1 MKEEKVKTCKYFR
14 CNKEVYSPKAK
25 FCGEHERFYRDKGI
39 KLRNGL
45 GTAGLVLL
53 AGFVKKNIKK

>member
-1 MKEEKVKTCKYFR
+1 MKKEKVKTCKYFK

-25 FCGEHERFYRDKGI
+25 FCGEHERIYRDNGKKI
-39 KLRNGL
+39 RNGL

>member
-1 MKEEKVKTCKYFR
+1 MEVKKNKICKFIK
-14 CNKEVYSPKAK
+14 CKKEVHSPKAM
-25 FCGEHERFYRDKGI
+25 FCGEHERIYRDKGI